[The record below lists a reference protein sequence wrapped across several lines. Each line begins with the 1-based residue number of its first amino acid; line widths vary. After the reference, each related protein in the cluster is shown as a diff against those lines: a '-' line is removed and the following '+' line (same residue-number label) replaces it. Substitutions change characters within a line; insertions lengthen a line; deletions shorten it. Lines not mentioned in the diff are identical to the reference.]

1 MTDKRDLA
9 IFRGKRVLLTG
20 DTGFKGSWLA
30 LWLSELGADVTG
42 ISLPAAPSNVLF
54 PQLATLIRHQ
64 DGDIRDLAS
73 LIRLTREVRPDF
85 VFHLA
90 AQSLVRPSYADPQ
103 ATFATNL
110 LGSVNLLEAVHQ
122 TESVSALVYVTTDKC
137 YRNEGTS
144 KGFDEEDELGGRDP
158 YSASKA
164 CAELAF
170 GAYRES
176 FLNGRAAFG
185 AASARAGNVI
195 GGGDRAIDRIVPDTI
210 AALEARKPVVLRNPS
225 HVRAWLHVLDPLY
238 GYLALAAALVRDP
251 ARFSG
256 AWNFGPGEK
265 GVRSVEDLA
274 RAIIARW
281 GSGDIAYGSAEAQP
295 HEATALRLS
304 SEKARRELA
313 WQALWPF
320 ERAAAETAS
329 WYRAVRDGSPP
340 LDVSRQQIRRY
351 LDELP

>member
-1 MTDKRDLA
+1 MTNKRDLA

-42 ISLPAAPSNVLF
+42 LSLPAAPYNVLF
-54 PQLATLIRHQ
+54 PGVAPLIRHQ
-64 DGDIRDLAS
+64 DGDIRDLPS
-73 LIRLTREVRPDF
+73 LTRLTRGLRPDF
-85 VFHLA
+85 IFHLA

-110 LGSVNLLEAVHQ
+110 LGSVNLLEAVRQ
-122 TESVSALVYVTTDKC
+122 TEGISALVYVTSDKC
-137 YRNEGTS
+137 YRNDGTS
-144 KGFDEEDELGGRDP
+144 NGFEEEDELGGRDP

-170 GAYRES
+170 AAYRES
-176 FLNGRAAFG
+176 FLNGRPAFG

-210 AALEARKPVVLRNPS
+210 AALEAGKPVVLRNPS

-238 GYLALAAALVRDP
+238 GYLALAAALARDP

-256 AWNFGPGEK
+256 AWNFGPGEQGK
-265 GVRSVEDLA
+265 RSVEDLA

-281 GSGDIAYGSAEAQP
+281 GSGDIAHGSNVAQP
-295 HEATALRLS
+295 HEAAALYLS
-304 SEKARRELA
+304 SEKARRELG

-320 ERAAAETAS
+320 NRAAAETAS
-329 WYRAVRDGSPP
+329 WYRAVLDGSSP
-340 LDVSRQQIRRY
+340 LEVSRQQIRSY
-351 LDELP
+351 VEELP